1 VIAVDTSVCVKWFK
15 AGERY
20 ESEAQA
26 LRQLIEA
33 QQAEA
38 VANEITS
45 LEIVRGLKNA
55 QLRQPSIGISD
66 AEIDDV
72 FTLIE
77 EMFRTGILLECPV
90 TEVKVRAKD
99 LEISLG
105 LFMADALHLA
115 TAVHLQAEFFV
126 TDDHHFLT
134 PEVVGFAGRS
144 GVKVLGLPDL
154 MAAIT

>member
-1 VIAVDTSVCVKWFK
+1 MIAVDTSVCVKWFK

-55 QLRQPSIGISD
+55 QLRQPSIGRPRVTW
-66 AEIDDV
+66 AESW
-72 FTLIE
+72 LRGGC
-77 EMFRTGILLECPV
+77 MLCRILPPS
-90 TEVKVRAKD
+90 AQ
-99 LEISLG
+99 
-105 LFMADALHLA
+105 
-115 TAVHLQAEFFV
+115 LQ
-126 TDDHHFLT
+126 
-134 PEVVGFAGRS
+134 S
-144 GVKVLGLPDL
+144 
-154 MAAIT
+154 AIPRYFESS